1 MGYTKRMVCL
11 AASLKNGGLC
21 LAGREIADARFGPWL
36 RPVSA
41 RDTAE
46 LTYLEYRYADHTSP
60 GVLDIVEVPL
70 LEPLPH
76 GHQTENALID
86 PTRRWVKLGRAAFR
100 RLKDLREEPV
110 GLWTNAGSTATGHFN
125 CMSPEEAL
133 AFRSSL
139 CLIAVDDL
147 QIEVGRGLRGER
159 ACKGLFSYKGV
170 GYKLSIT
177 DPAIREAFE
186 PRGLGTYPLEREDIF
201 LCISLSEAF
210 RIDGRCHKLIA
221 AVITDR
227 AL

>member
-1 MGYTKRMVCL
+1 MVCL

-21 LAGREIADARFGPWL
+21 LAGREVADRRFGAWL

-60 GVLDIVEVPL
+60 SVLDVVDVPL

-76 GHQTENALID
+76 GHQTENVLVD
-86 PTRRWVKLGRAAFR
+86 PTRRWVKRGRAAFR
-100 RLKDLREEPV
+100 RLKDLREEPD
-110 GLWTNAGSTATGHFN
+110 GLWSNAASTATGHFN

-133 AFRSSL
+133 VFRSSL
-139 CLIAVDDL
+139 CLIAVEDL

-159 ACKGLFSYKGV
+159 ACKGLFTYKDV
-170 GYKLSIT
+170 DYKLSIT
-177 DPAIREAFE
+177 DPAIREVFE
-186 PRGLGTYPLEREDIF
+186 PRGLGVHPIDRGGDLF

-221 AVITDR
+221 TVLTDP